1 MRYFVLATDYDGTL
15 AKDGRV
21 DEATLAAL
29 RRFRSFGGKII
40 LVTGRELDDLQ
51 RVFPQINLF
60 DYVVAENGALL
71 YSPTTREEKLLGA
84 QPAFEFIKKLRDHH
98 VVPLSVGRVIVAT
111 YHPNET
117 TVLECIRDLGLELQV
132 IFNKGSVM
140 VLPNGINKASGLKM
154 ALVEMKLSLDNV
166 VGIGDAENDRDFLSL
181 CQYSVAVANAL
192 PMLKESVDLVTNG
205 SRGAGVVE
213 LIDKLITLD
222 LSEVD
227 RTINRKPH

>member
-1 MRYFVLATDYDGTL
+1 MRYKVLATDYDGTL

-21 DEATLAAL
+21 NEATLAAL
-29 RRFRSFGGKII
+29 KRFRSFGGKII

-71 YSPTTREEKLLGA
+71 YSPTTRQEKLLGP
-84 QPAFEFIKKLRDHH
+84 QPAFEFIQKLRDRQ
-98 VVPLSVGRVIVAT
+98 VDPLSVGRVIVAT
-111 YHPNET
+111 CHPNEI

-140 VLPNGINKASGLKM
+140 VLPSGINKASGLT
-154 ALVEMKLSLDNV
+154 AVLDEMKLSPSNV
-166 VGIGDAENDRDFLSL
+166 VGIGDAENDLDFLSL
-181 CQYSVAVANAL
+181 CQCSVAVANAL
-192 PMLKESVDLVTNG
+192 PMLKESVDFVTNS

-213 LIDKLITLD
+213 LIDKLIRF
-222 LSEVD
+222 VG
-227 RTINRKPH
+227 K